1 MQVLKKSQADA
12 RGVLVH
18 KEAVVRKCFVKTVFL
33 QISQNSQENTT
44 SRVSFLIKL
53 QASVLLRK
61 ALGTEASSQIDDP
74 MHDPVHDPADVYL
87 FTLRVIILLTPIFFL
102 RGTIN
107 LENRIT
113 KMIWKL
119 TIQ

>member
-74 MHDPVHDPADVYL
+74 MHDPVDVYL
-87 FTLRVIILLTPIFFL
+87 FTLRVIIPLTPIFFL